1 MTRYGDPL
9 DLVVVGCGLRAT
21 GLVTAVPQLLTP
33 RTAIVEASEGLGPGS
48 FADYRI
54 ESNSSGS
61 DFFGW
66 IDREGPFGDVLEHP
80 DVSGL
85 RTIPGNFRLAM
96 LAQALRRVGAAIARR
111 VRPEHLRLRE
121 RVVRVDSDGARF
133 TATLGSGDQ
142 LVSRAI
148 VMAAGIRETPRAA
161 LASWQR
167 KVMLSSQIV
176 KAHDHRLFG
185 DDPPTPIAIVGGSHS
200 GYSVAMRFRDAL
212 AAAPDRRFEVT
223 LIHRSPV
230 KLFYQS
236 WSEYQ
241 AHAHPAL
248 EAVPDPA
255 RDLCPETGNVFR
267 YSGLRHGAKALFR
280 AAAQGGVPWLTQVQ
294 VPALA
299 DAAVWLDRA
308 AVVVQAMGYESNTM
322 PLYQSGRPLWT
333 GEDRLVVQP
342 GADGCITTDG
352 GGLFIMGMDPY
363 PYRDNSLTP
372 TGQYALRGK
381 QILNALQG

>member
-1 MTRYGDPL
+1 VTRHGDPL
-9 DLVVVGCGLRAT
+9 DLVLVGCGLRGT
-21 GLVTAVPQLLTP
+21 GLVTAVPQLLTA
-33 RTAIVEASEGLGPGS
+33 RTAIVEASESLGPGS
-48 FADYRI
+48 FSHYRI

-66 IDREGPFGDVLEHP
+66 IDRAGPFGDVLEHP

-85 RTIPGNFRLAM
+85 RTIPGNFRLAK
-96 LAQALRRVGAAIARR
+96 LAQALRIVGAAIERR
-111 VRPEHLRLRE
+111 VSSEHLLLRE
-121 RVVRVDSDGARF
+121 RVVRVETDGGRF
-133 TATLGSGDQ
+133 TSTLSSGRQ
-142 LVSRAI
+142 LSSRAI
-148 VMAAGIRETPRAA
+148 VMAAGIRETPNAA
-161 LASWQR
+161 LAPWR
-167 KVMLSSQIV
+167 HKVMLSSEIV
-176 KAHDHRLFG
+176 RAHDHRLLD
-185 DDPPTPIAIVGGSHS
+185 DDPPTPVAIVGGSHS
-200 GYSVAMRFRDAL
+200 GYSVAMRFHEAL
-212 AAAPDRRFEVT
+212 AAVPNRRCEVT

-230 KLFYQS
+230 KLFYAS
-236 WSEYQ
+236 WDEYQ

-280 AAAQGGVPWLTQVQ
+280 AAAAGDVPWLNQVR

-299 DAAVWLDRA
+299 EAAGWLERA
-308 AVVVQAMGYESNTM
+308 AVVVQATGYESNTM
-322 PLYQSGRPLWT
+322 PLYQAGRPLWT

-342 GADGCITTDG
+342 GGDGCIASPG

-381 QILNALQG
+381 QILNALQA